1 MRLPSIILL
10 CVVATTACRSRE
22 ASEPPA
28 DGSSSGGDSSGSSTN
43 LGSTDGES
51 TGAPPSGACALDAV
65 GPVPQSLVDSLGLD
79 PFYVQHLDADGLP
92 VLASGLTNPEALVVA
107 CDIALH
113 MLSERPDV
121 LEALIANGIRIGVM
135 ATTEVTTDI
144 PEHADLYDVY
154 PGTDWDA
161 RARGLGATLDRPAS
175 TVGEENLLHLPED
188 VYAGESIM
196 VHEFAHTIWETG
208 VLFTDA
214 GPSAAA
220 LADTYDAAIAA
231 GLWQDTYAATDHR
244 EYWAE
249 AAQSWFDTNLEAS
262 PPDGVHNEIDTR
274 VELVDYDPA
283 IVDLLDA
290 VFPDDDWVVP

>member
-1 MRLPSIILL
+1 M
-10 CVVATTACRSRE
+10 
-22 ASEPPA
+22 
-28 DGSSSGGDSSGSSTN
+28 
-43 LGSTDGES
+43 
-51 TGAPPSGACALDAV
+51 
-65 GPVPQSLVDSLGLD
+65 PQSLVDSLALD
-79 PFYVQHLDADGLP
+79 PFYAQHLDAGGLP
-92 VLASGLTNPEALVVA
+92 VLASDQANPEALVVA
-107 CDIALH
+107 CEIALH

-144 PEHADLYDVY
+144 PEHADLDDVY
-154 PGTDWDA
+154 PDTDWDA

-188 VYAGESIM
+188 VYVGESIM

-214 GPSAAA
+214 GPSTAA

-231 GLWQDTYAATDHR
+231 GLWQDTYAATDPR

-274 VELVDYDPA
+274 AELVDYDPA
-283 IVDLLDA
+283 IVELLET

>member
-1 MRLPSIILL
+1 MPH
-10 CVVATTACRSRE
+10 A
-22 ASEPPA
+22 
-28 DGSSSGGDSSGSSTN
+28 
-43 LGSTDGES
+43 
-51 TGAPPSGACALDAV
+51 
-65 GPVPQSLVDSLGLD
+65 LVDSLGLD

-92 VLASGLTNPEALVVA
+92 VLASAQTNPEALVAA

-121 LEALIANGIRIGVM
+121 LEALITNGIRIGVM

-175 TVGEENLLHLPED
+175 TVGEENLLRLPED

-220 LADTYDAAIAA
+220 LTETYDAAIAA
-231 GLWQDTYAATDHR
+231 GLWQDTYAATDVR

-249 AAQSWFDTNLEAS
+249 TTQSWFHTNLEAS
-262 PPDGVHNEIDTR
+262 PADGVHNDIDTR
-274 VELVDYDPA
+274 AELVDYDPA
-283 IVDLLDA
+283 VVDLLDA
-290 VFPDDDWVVP
+290 VFPNDDWVVP